1 MADQLYLSLWFP
13 NFRFDTLP
21 ATLVSVMR
29 QFALISGGK
38 RVAAA
43 SVYPISFTEA
53 PTYQRIYVN
62 DDRSED
68 TSGSIIE
75 NAVAEA
81 TEQLHDDMAYEFEMR
96 WKLWSPEV
104 GAALEPESESGP
116 GTLDTL
122 WKLQPATVRILGFGP
137 HFDDAS
143 FEQNGHIRIDFGLD
157 TPWLAETL
165 DDEQLDEAAT
175 KHIQQNVEMLLAF
188 TLSVEKN
195 CGISSRLLWTESGEP
210 LAQKLIDRLQRVN

>member
-21 ATLVSVMR
+21 AALVSVMR
-29 QFALISGGK
+29 QFALISGDK

-96 WKLWSPEV
+96 WKLWAPE
-104 GAALEPESESGP
+104 GDEPGSDPDEEP
-116 GTLDTL
+116 IALDTL
-122 WKLQPATVRILGFGP
+122 WTLQPATVRILGLG
-137 HFDDAS
+137 
-143 FEQNGHIRIDFGLD
+143 
-157 TPWLAETL
+157 
-165 DDEQLDEAAT
+165 
-175 KHIQQNVEMLLAF
+175 
-188 TLSVEKN
+188 
-195 CGISSRLLWTESGEP
+195 
-210 LAQKLIDRLQRVN
+210 

>member
-29 QFALISGGK
+29 QFALISGDK

-53 PTYQRIYVN
+53 PTYQRIYDTDERTEEPSSSLTGKALTRGPAQIR
-62 DDRSED
+62 DDF
-68 TSGSIIE
+68 
-75 NAVAEA
+75 V
-81 TEQLHDDMAYEFEMR
+81 
-96 WKLWSPEV
+96 
-104 GAALEPESESGP
+104 
-116 GTLDTL
+116 
-122 WKLQPATVRILGFGP
+122 
-137 HFDDAS
+137 
-143 FEQNGHIRIDFGLD
+143 LD

-165 DDEQLDEAAT
+165 EDKELDEDAT